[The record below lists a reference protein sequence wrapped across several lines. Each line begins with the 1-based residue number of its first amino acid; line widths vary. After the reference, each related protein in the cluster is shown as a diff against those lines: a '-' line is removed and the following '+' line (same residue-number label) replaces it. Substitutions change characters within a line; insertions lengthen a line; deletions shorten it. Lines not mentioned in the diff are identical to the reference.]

1 MPILT
6 QSSCNNVISRFFMAK
21 AAAAPASLS
30 AAVPVPLRVLPKSKP
45 ELVSAPAPG
54 LVPMPPPQ
62 SDHACAEPGP
72 GTAAVRSAIELH
84 NLTVGYERHP
94 AVHHLSLRWAA
105 GSLVA
110 IVGPNGA
117 GKSTLLKA
125 LAAQLRPLSG
135 HIEGLAGRR
144 VAYLPQ
150 SPQIDRSFPVT
161 VQDLVQLGLW
171 HEVGALGRWR
181 GEHRLRCREA
191 LAAVGLQGFEART
204 IDTLSG
210 GQFQRALFARLML
223 QDADLLLLD
232 EPFAAVDENT
242 SADLLQLLKDW
253 SASGKTVLT
262 VLHDL
267 GLVRSHFPH
276 TLLLAREPVA
286 HGAPAAVL
294 TPANLRRA
302 LGMRESFDDL
312 APWCEADAAAHPA
325 GGPH

>member
-1 MPILT
+1 
-6 QSSCNNVISRFFMAK
+6 MAK
-21 AAAAPASLS
+21 ADALPAALPAAAPA
-30 AAVPVPLRVLPKSKP
+30 ALRVRPEPRPEPAVAESLPSSGAAKP
-45 ELVSAPAPG
+45 
-54 LVPMPPPQ
+54 
-62 SDHACAEPGP
+62 
-72 GTAAVRSAIELH
+72 AIELH

-125 LAAQLRPLSG
+125 LAGELRPLSG
-135 HIEGLAGRR
+135 RIEGLAGRR

-150 SPQIDRSFPVT
+150 TPQIDRSFPVT

-171 HEVGALGRWR
+171 HQVGALGRWK
-181 GEHRLRCREA
+181 GAHRQRCREA
-191 LAAVGLQGFEART
+191 LATVGLQGFEART

-223 QDADLLLLD
+223 QDAELLLLD

-267 GLVRSHFPH
+267 GLVRAHFPQA
-276 TLLLAREPVA
+276 LLLAREPVA
-286 HGAPAAVL
+286 HGATAAVL

-325 GGPH
+325 GGRH

>member
-1 MPILT
+1 M
-6 QSSCNNVISRFFMAK
+6 ISQFFMDRAG
-21 AAAAPASLS
+21 AAPAVLP
-30 AAVPVPLRVLPKSKP
+30 AAVPVSVPV
-45 ELVSAPAPG
+45 PG
-54 LVPMPPPQ
+54 F
-62 SDHACAEPGP
+62 
-72 GTAAVRSAIELH
+72 AAARPAIELH

-125 LAAQLRPLSG
+125 LAAELRPLSG
-135 HIEGLAGRR
+135 RIEGLVGRR

-150 SPQIDRSFPVT
+150 APQIDRSFPVT
-161 VQDLVQLGLW
+161 VQDLVQFGLW
-171 HEVGALGRWR
+171 HQVGALGRWK
-181 GEHRLRCREA
+181 GAHRQRCREA
-191 LAAVGLQGFEART
+191 LATVGLQGFESRT

-232 EPFAAVDENT
+232 EPFAAVDEST
-242 SADLLQLLKDW
+242 SADLLQLLKNW

-267 GLVRSHFPH
+267 RLVRTHFPQA
-276 TLLLAREPVA
+276 LLLAREPIA
-286 HGAPAAVL
+286 HGATAAVL

-302 LGMRESFDDL
+302 LGMREAFDDL
-312 APWCEADAAAHPA
+312 APWCEADAAAPLGTPAHAHEHAPGHTLHQA
-325 GGPH
+325 GGRS

>member
-1 MPILT
+1 M
-6 QSSCNNVISRFFMAK
+6 ISQFFMAK
-21 AAAAPASLS
+21 ADALPAALPAAAPE
-30 AAVPVPLRVLPKSKP
+30 PLRVRPK
-45 ELVSAPAPG
+45 LAPAPAVEES
-54 LVPMPPPQ
+54 L
-62 SDHACAEPGP
+62 PGSGSARP
-72 GTAAVRSAIELH
+72 AIELH

-125 LAAQLRPLSG
+125 LAGELRPLSG
-135 HIEGLAGRR
+135 RIEGLAGRR

-150 SPQIDRSFPVT
+150 TPQIDRSFPVT

-171 HEVGALGRWR
+171 HQVGALGRWK
-181 GEHRLRCREA
+181 GAHRQRCREA
-191 LAAVGLQGFEART
+191 LATVGLQGFEART

-223 QDADLLLLD
+223 QDAELLLLD

-267 GLVRSHFPH
+267 GLVRAHFPQA
-276 TLLLAREPVA
+276 LLLAREPVA
-286 HGAPAAVL
+286 HGATAAVL

-325 GGPH
+325 GGRH

>member
-1 MPILT
+1 MLGFA
-6 QSSCNNVISRFFMAK
+6 Q
-21 AAAAPASLS
+21 APAS
-30 AAVPVPLRVLPKSKP
+30 APVLPSLP
-45 ELVSAPAPG
+45 ALAPAEALPG
-54 LVPMPPPQ
+54 F
-62 SDHACAEPGP
+62 G
-72 GTAAVRSAIELH
+72 AARPAIELH

-125 LAAQLRPLSG
+125 LAGELRPLSG
-135 HIEGLAGRR
+135 RIEGLAGRR

-150 SPQIDRSFPVT
+150 APQIDRSFPVT

-171 HEVGALGRWR
+171 HQVGALGRWKAA
-181 GEHRLRCREA
+181 HRQRCREA
-191 LAAVGLQGFEART
+191 LATVGLQGFESRT

-223 QDADLLLLD
+223 QDAELLLLD

-267 GLVRSHFPH
+267 GLVRSHFPQA
-276 TLLLAREPVA
+276 LLLAREPVA
-286 HGAPAAVL
+286 HGATAEVL